1 MAGEAERGCQVDLVA
16 RGHQVLALPML
27 GTALGWR
34 GRVAGAVTAAP
45 LARILAECCERL
57 LALLQRYISDMA
69 RRPVLCTL
77 ASYTA
82 PARCAYLPAQ
92 TCGNPVLPEL
102 QGYLHMT
109 EGLRLR
115 APVLRAEPVRRSGR
129 RWPPSRGMTGAPPWA
144 CRRR

>member
-1 MAGEAERGCQVDLVA
+1 MAAQDKYRGRAHPSPGWAGEAERGWQVDLVA

-69 RRPVLCTL
+69 RRPQHCTPTL
-77 ASYTA
+77 SKR
-82 PARCAYLPAQ
+82 P
-92 TCGNPVLPEL
+92 
-102 QGYLHMT
+102 
-109 EGLRLR
+109 
-115 APVLRAEPVRRSGR
+115 
-129 RWPPSRGMTGAPPWA
+129 
-144 CRRR
+144 